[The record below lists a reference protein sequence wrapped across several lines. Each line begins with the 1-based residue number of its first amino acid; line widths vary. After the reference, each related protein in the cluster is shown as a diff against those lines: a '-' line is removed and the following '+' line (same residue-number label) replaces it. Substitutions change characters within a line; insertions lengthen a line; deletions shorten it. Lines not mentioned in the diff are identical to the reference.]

1 MAGTARQRIIRQAA
15 GMFERAT
22 GTRALLTAEKVNKAE
37 IYGQG

>member
-1 MAGTARQRIIRQAA
+1 
-15 GMFERAT
+15 MFERAT